1 MRGVGEGRGGG
12 GGDGGGGGVV
22 VVNNGDSQKEGN
34 GLVFFG
40 GSCVNRHRS
49 GCVCNRR

>member
-12 GGDGGGGGVV
+12 GGGGGGV

-40 GSCVNRHRS
+40 GSCVNRNGS
-49 GCVCNRR
+49 GYVCNRR